1 MGSPVVHFDVS
12 GPDPETTAKFYSE
25 LFGWHTQTF
34 PELSYTMID
43 THAEFQ
49 KNRRN
54 WFEVRSSM

>member
-1 MGSPVVHFDVS
+1 MRAS
-12 GPDPETTAKFYSE
+12 AKAAGTLISMVIV
-25 LFGWHTQTF
+25 T
-34 PELSYTMID
+34 TMIE